1 MQNVKKSDP
10 SVHQEGREENLAD
23 SLDPGGGVSATDT
36 GAKSSS
42 RVARGWPAAGWGA
55 PPKEAAAT
63 KRGRQPAMKRGGGE
77 GDGGEEGEA

>member
-1 MQNVKKSDP
+1 M
-10 SVHQEGREENLAD
+10 HEEGREENLAD
-23 SLDPGGGVSATDT
+23 SLDPGGGVIATDT

-63 KRGRQPAMKRGGGE
+63 KRGRQPAMGRGDGAGGG
-77 GDGGEEGEA
+77 DVEEEIPA

>member
-1 MQNVKKSDP
+1 M
-10 SVHQEGREENLAD
+10 HQEGREENLAD

-63 KRGRQPAMKRGGGE
+63 KRGRQAAMRRGGG
-77 GDGGEEGEA
+77 GDGVEEEEEV